1 MKVTKKKDLL
11 AKIKREEAERRAER
25 DFQEY
30 LESDTMESICI
41 DLFEASKVL
50 VKSSLKYVEFKPD
63 IHLDLYDQLEIL
75 RVRLKQQGIEVEW
88 RDILP
93 EYLADMY
100 GMKEG

>member
-25 DFQEY
+25 DAQEF
-30 LESDTMESICI
+30 LAKDTLDKISV
-41 DLFEASKVL
+41 DLYEATKVL
-50 VKSSLKYVEFKPD
+50 VRSSLEYLPFNPE
-63 IHLDLYDQLEIL
+63 IHLDLYDELESI
-75 RVRLKQQGIEVEW
+75 RVRLKHQGIIVEW

-93 EYLADMY
+93 DYLADMY